1 MSLMNDIVSAW
12 QRKGPS
18 HVISQG
24 PNYLLRRI
32 LGLQYNIFTQS
43 AVNREELVSY
53 AEQKGRLWYY
63 DSATTFQLEP
73 PINNR
78 VSDNFKNFLDKKSV
92 GANFVCEI
100 PDAKLI
106 GPDAIPQTTEGQ
118 IVTEV
123 FGKLGTLRGRL
134 RHTVKEM
141 GQIRTA
147 RAILGKSL
155 PTKTGTNYEVAA
167 HLVAR
172 HRQIDANFNGPN
184 YGHWI
189 NENLPQLQ
197 AIEYYSEVT
206 GNDPIL
212 LVNSDPPPWLP
223 ELIEFM
229 GYSEDDWVE
238 WTDNAATVEKLV
250 IPQLN
255 YIHSNEANPNPVGK
269 QWVRRRALENLD
281 ESAVNMSANSRI
293 FLSRQGAEHRKILNF
308 DEISEV
314 LKEYGFSIVRPE
326 ELSVQEEVYLFS
338 EADVIA
344 GVAGS
349 NIAGIIFSSDA
360 TLVEILPVY
369 MPVYHT
375 LANEMNL
382 NYRCIYNDPSDID
395 LKDSDQHKNM
405 VLDPSRLR
413 DTLDQTLE
421 NTTNGEII

>member
-1 MSLMNDIVSAW
+1 MSLMNNIVSAW
-12 QRKGPS
+12 QRKGLS
-18 HVISQG
+18 YVICQA
-24 PNYLLRRI
+24 PNYLLRRTRR
-32 LGLQYNIFTQS
+32 LQYNIFTQS
-43 AVNREELVSY
+43 AINREELVSY
-53 AEQKGRLWYY
+53 AEQKHRLWYY

-73 PINNR
+73 PINNQI
-78 VSDNFKNFLDKKSV
+78 SDNSINSLGQKSV
-92 GANFVCEI
+92 DANFVCEI

-106 GPDAIPQTTEGQ
+106 GPDAIPQTAEGQ

-123 FGKLGTLRGRL
+123 FGRLGTLQGRL
-134 RHTVKEM
+134 EHTAEEM
-141 GQIRTA
+141 GKVRTA
-147 RAILGKSL
+147 RAILGKSS
-155 PTKTGTNYEVAA
+155 PTKAGANYEVAA

-172 HRQIDANFNGPN
+172 HRQIDANFDGPN

-197 AIEYYSEVT
+197 AIEYYTEIT

-255 YIHSNEANPNPVGK
+255 YIDSHEANPNPVGK
-269 QWVRRRALENLD
+269 QWARRRALENLD
-281 ESAVNMSANSRI
+281 ESAVSMSASSRI

-326 ELSVQEEVYLFS
+326 KLSVQEEIYLFS
-338 EADVIA
+338 EADIIV

-349 NIAGIIFSSDA
+349 NIAGILFASDA

-369 MPVYHT
+369 MPAYHT
-375 LANEMNL
+375 LATEMNL
-382 NYRCIYNDPSDID
+382 RYRCIYDDPENIE
-395 LKDSDQHKNM
+395 LKGSNQHRNI
-405 VLDPSRLR
+405 VLDPDRLR
-413 DTLDQTLE
+413 ETLE
-421 NTTNGEII
+421 ETIGDTTNHSTR